1 MAVDLLNIA
10 RTGVLAAQSQMG
22 VTSNNIANANTVGYH
37 RQVAEQSSLE
47 SQKIGNSF
55 YGQGTYVSDVKR
67 IYNDYAARELRIGQ
81 TAMSGAETRYTKMN
95 EMDQLYSQ
103 IGSMVP
109 DRLTDFFASINSVA
123 DLPTDIGMRD
133 SMLGAAQQT
142 ATSLNQMQSHLDS
155 QMKQTNSQIGAV
167 ADRINEISTE
177 LANINLEL
185 MKSGGQQDSQLL
197 DQQDALILELS
208 EYSEVNVIPLEN
220 GGKSVMLGGSVML
233 VSGEVAM
240 QVGTTTG
247 DPYPNEPRLT
257 TSTGNQTLVID
268 GSKLGGQLGELF
280 KFRDETLIPVNQ
292 ELGQLALGVADAFNE
307 MQSKGFDLNGEL
319 GQNIFTDIN
328 DPTMAAGRVGEY
340 EGNTGTVKLK
350 VNIDD
355 VGQLTGSSY
364 ELSFTAPS
372 SYELKDT
379 KTGEIQALTYDA
391 VNNQLTGGDGFSIQI
406 DSVPA
411 GFADGDRF
419 EIRPNAGAA
428 AGIGVEMTDPKGIAA
443 AGPKII
449 GESTNSGD
457 TSVQLTSI
465 DRTNANFPLTD
476 SEITIQI
483 DTVTNT
489 YQAFDVDG
497 TAIGGPTAFT
507 PPQIST
513 PFGFDFEID
522 DSSAGGVIDTYT
534 FDLSFAEGDN
544 SNAVEMAKLSDA
556 KLMNGGTTTL
566 AGVFEGSKLDIGS
579 KTKAAAVT
587 VASNEAVYQQAYNRV
602 QSESGVN
609 LDEEAAN
616 LMRFQQSYQAS
627 ARIMTTAQQMFDSL
641 LSSVR

>member
-22 VTSNNIANANTVGYH
+22 VTSNNIANANTIGYH

-55 YGQGTYVSDVKR
+55 YGTGTYVTDVKR
-67 IYNDYAARELRIGQ
+67 IYNDFAARELRIGQ
-81 TAMSGAETRYTKMN
+81 TSMSAAETRYTKMN

-109 DRLTDFFASINSVA
+109 DRLNDFFSSINSVA

-133 SMLGAAQQT
+133 SMLGAAQQ
-142 ATSLNQMQSHLDS
+142 AASSLNQMQSHLDS
-155 QMKQTNSQIGAV
+155 QMKQTNSQIGAM
-167 ADRINEISTE
+167 ADRINEISNE
-177 LANINLEL
+177 LASINLEL
-185 MKSGGQQDSQLL
+185 MKSESPDSQLL
-197 DQQDALILELS
+197 DKQDALILELS

-220 GGKSVMLGGSVML
+220 GAKSVMLGGSVML
-233 VSGEVAM
+233 VSGEVSM
-240 QVGTTTG
+240 QIGTTTG
-247 DPYPNEPRLT
+247 DPYPNESRLT
-257 TSTGNQTLVID
+257 TTTGNQSLVID

-280 KFRDETLIPVNQ
+280 KFRDETLVPVGQ
-292 ELGQLALGVADAFNE
+292 ELGQLALGIADAFNE
-307 MQSKGFDLNGEL
+307 MQSNGYDLNGEI

-328 DPTMAAGRVGEY
+328 DPLMSAGRVGEFD
-340 EGNTGTVKLK
+340 GNTGTAKIR

-355 VGQLTGSSY
+355 VGELTGSSY

-372 SYELKDT
+372 TYELKDT
-379 KTGEIQALTYDA
+379 KTGEVQALTYDA
-391 VNNQLTGGDGFSIQI
+391 VNNQLTGADGFSIQI

-411 GFADGDRF
+411 GFADGDKF

-443 AGPKII
+443 AAPKIT
-449 GESTNSGD
+449 GEPTNSGD
-457 TSVQLTSI
+457 TSVKLTSI
-465 DRTNANFPLTD
+465 DRANANFPVTD

-489 YQAFDVDG
+489 YQAFDASG
-497 TAIGGPTAFT
+497 AAIGGPTAFT

-513 PFGFDFEID
+513 PYGFDFEISD
-522 DSSAGGVIDTYT
+522 TSTAGVTDSYT

-544 SNAVEMAKLSDA
+544 SNAIEMAKLSDE

-566 AGVFEGSKLDIGS
+566 AGVFEGSKLDIAS
-579 KTKAAAVT
+579 KTKAAAVSFE
-587 VASNEAVYQQAYNRV
+587 SNEAVYLQAYNRV

-616 LMRFQQSYQAS
+616 LMRYQQSYQAS